1 MPSYRT
7 TPDGKDYRLVITVT
21 DDGATCVIE
30 RAREGAW
37 VPVQTWTTD
46 ATVRTRAPE
55 RRLKI
60 TESAADHGWQVPADA
75 WGPIRHG
82 RIVVE
87 TIHPAG
93 WACVVADATRRRDEA
108 LAQLGTIDLA
118 WRDVLADAA
127 SIGHLSAATIAE
139 VAGVSRGRVYQL
151 REERRERV
159 NALDAG
165 RSLAQR
171 RKS

>member
-1 MPSYRT
+1 MPTYRT
-7 TPDGKDYRLVITVT
+7 TPDGKDYRLVITFT

-30 RAREGAW
+30 RVREGEW
-37 VPVQTWTTD
+37 IPVQTWTTD

-82 RIVVE
+82 RIIVE

-93 WACVVADATRRRDEA
+93 WISVVTDATQRREEA
-108 LAQLGTIDLA
+108 LARLGAIDLA
-118 WRDVLADAA
+118 WREVLVDAA
-127 SIGHLSAATIAE
+127 SIGHLSAAAIAE
-139 VAGVSRGRVYQL
+139 AAGVSRGRVYQL
-151 REERRERV
+151 REERREGV
-159 NALDAG
+159 SALDAG
-165 RSLAQR
+165 RALAQR

>member
-1 MPSYRT
+1 
-7 TPDGKDYRLVITVT
+7 LV
-21 DDGATCVIE
+21 
-30 RAREGAW
+30 
-37 VPVQTWTTD
+37 
-46 ATVRTRAPE
+46 
-55 RRLKI
+55 
-60 TESAADHGWQVPADA
+60 
-75 WGPIRHG
+75 
-82 RIVVE
+82 
-87 TIHPAG
+87 
-93 WACVVADATRRRDEA
+93 
-108 LAQLGTIDLA
+108 
-118 WRDVLADAA
+118 DAA

>member
-21 DDGATCVIE
+21 DEVTTCVIE
-30 RAREGAW
+30 RIREGTW
-37 VPVQTWTTD
+37 VPVQTWN
-46 ATVRTRAPE
+46 
-55 RRLKI
+55 
-60 TESAADHGWQVPADA
+60 TESAANHGWQVPADA
-75 WGPIRHG
+75 WGPIRHN
-82 RIVVE
+82 RIVVK
-87 TIHPAG
+87 TIHPTG
-93 WACVVADATRRRDEA
+93 WASVVADATRRRDEA

-127 SIGHLSAATIAE
+127 AIGHLPATTIAE
-139 VAGVSRGRVYQL
+139 AAGVSRGRVYQL
-151 REERRERV
+151 REEQRERM

-171 RKS
+171 RKP

>member
-1 MPSYRT
+1 
-7 TPDGKDYRLVITVT
+7 
-21 DDGATCVIE
+21 
-30 RAREGAW
+30 
-37 VPVQTWTTD
+37 
-46 ATVRTRAPE
+46 
-55 RRLKI
+55 
-60 TESAADHGWQVPADA
+60 
-75 WGPIRHG
+75 
-82 RIVVE
+82 
-87 TIHPAG
+87 IHPAG
-93 WACVVADATRRRDEA
+93 WACVVADATRRREEA
-108 LAQLGTIDLA
+108 LAQLGAIDLA
-118 WRDVLADAA
+118 WREVLVDAA